1 MPASPAVLAKSSDSD
16 AQLLLG
22 LRPSENGVILLIEDD
37 DHIAGL
43 ISLILGRV
51 NRRVLRARDCE
62 TGLQLFNDHRPS
74 IDLVIVDSLLPDG
87 EGGHLCQ
94 QLRAA
99 RPHLPVLLT
108 SGREHTLIGTLIK
121 GGATAFLPKPF
132 LPADVER
139 NVAGLLGV

>member
-16 AQLLLG
+16 SQLLLG
-22 LRPSENGVILLIEDD
+22 LRPSENSLILLIEDD

-43 ISLILGRV
+43 ILLILGRV

-62 TGLQLFNDHRPS
+62 TGLQLFNNHRPS

-87 EGGHLCQ
+87 EGSLLCQ

-99 RPHLPVLLT
+99 RPHLPVLMT
-108 SGREHTLIGTLIK
+108 SGREQTRIASLIK

>member
-1 MPASPAVLAKSSDSD
+1 MPASPAVLANSSDSD

-43 ISLILGRV
+43 ITLILGRV

-62 TGLQLFNDHRPS
+62 TGMQLFNDHRPS
-74 IDLVIVDSLLPDG
+74 IDLVIVDSMLPDG
-87 EGGHLCQ
+87 EGGQLCQ
-94 QLRAA
+94 QLRAE

-108 SGREHTLIGTLIK
+108 SGREQARIATLIK

>member
-1 MPASPAVLAKSSDSD
+1 MPASSAVLAKSSDSD
-16 AQLLLG
+16 SQLLLG

-37 DHIAGL
+37 EHIAGL
-43 ISLILGRV
+43 ITLILGRV

-62 TGLQLFNDHRPS
+62 TGRQLFNDHRPS
-74 IDLVIVDSLLPDG
+74 IDLVIVDSMLPDG
-87 EGGHLCQ
+87 EGGQLCQ
-94 QLRAA
+94 QLRAE

-108 SGREHTLIGTLIK
+108 SGREHARVAALIK